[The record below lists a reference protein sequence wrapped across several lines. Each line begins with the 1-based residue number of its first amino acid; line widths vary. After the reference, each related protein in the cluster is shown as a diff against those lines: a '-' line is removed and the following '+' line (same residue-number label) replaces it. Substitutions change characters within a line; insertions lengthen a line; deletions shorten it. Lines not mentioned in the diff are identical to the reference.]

1 MYNFKD
7 ILLHCIKKV
16 MIPKMSEKSAISDS
30 FVQTQISKYLLYGI
44 KIKYYLL
51 SVSVLVFNHL
61 HSFTEQTKK
70 F

>member
-1 MYNFKD
+1 M
-7 ILLHCIKKV
+7 
-16 MIPKMSEKSAISDS
+16 PEKSAISDS

-70 F
+70 ILNVSPNWGWWNYF